1 MNRKKLSIAA
11 FTLVALSALSACS
24 NPLTENT
31 EGRVLTLKDKD
42 GADIGF
48 TADELF
54 SQYRGNEVGVAKF
67 VEAITE
73 VVIRNQI
80 NQNITP
86 YPALKD
92 EILRKADLSVDGV
105 KETARNNANTNGT
118 NYSKELD
125 TLLESYNVEDL
136 EELKDYFAYQTMKQ
150 ETEDR
155 FFKDNK
161 SSFINGDLTTD
172 SPGYLA
178 YRSPYHVKHI
188 LVKVSA
194 AGSDLYN
201 GRISEAE
208 AKKIHAVGLRLALQK
223 NGETFGEVAREMSED
238 GSKDQF
244 GDLGIMSKATSFVNE
259 FKLGV
264 YAFDT
269 VFNNQTKNLPIKS
282 QLGMP
287 SDAITYFNTLNDVA
301 TANTGLATIPFH
313 AFESLSDY
321 ASITRDLNGNPVNDN
336 DPLYFPRNIIF
347 NKYFNRHNIAVV
359 TPESRGGGDYIY
371 PGFKNIPELTSL
383 GKKVLTDEKGRV
395 VLVVRAGTGSGESG
409 YQGIHFIVVERSA
422 LINLDPTTRVT
433 LEEYFTTET
442 PTETLYPKYVAGDT
456 IPTGFKLGDPKPTF
470 VNFNVTTPANYKT
483 RAETV
488 NNEIRNFDRFFNF
501 RMLETLLIRQELKFK
516 DDDLEDAI
524 YNYFDVS
531 RRSADFDQKLQE
543 QNTWNGYI
551 EFLEYQQFQ
560 RNRLVDEACAHAYS
574 SNEGGLYNAGAGG
587 ICYVQK

>member
-11 FTLVALSALSACS
+11 FSLVALTALSACS
-24 NPLTENT
+24 NPLTKNDA
-31 EGRVLTLKDKD
+31 GRILTLKDKD
-42 GADIGF
+42 GTEIGY
-48 TADELF
+48 TADQLF

-86 YPALKD
+86 YPALKA

-118 NYSKELD
+118 NYRKELD

-150 ETEDR
+150 EIEDR

-161 SSFINGDLTTD
+161 NSFIEGDLATD
-172 SPGYLA
+172 SPGYLS

-194 AGSDLYN
+194 SGSDLYN

-223 NGETFGEVAREMSED
+223 NGETFGEIAREMSED

-269 VFNNQTKNLPIKS
+269 VFNERTKNLPART

-287 SDAITYFNTLNDVA
+287 TTAVNYFNQL
-301 TANTGLATIPFH
+301 GLAQIPFH
-313 AFESLSDY
+313 AFESLNDY
-321 ASITRDLNGNPVNDN
+321 ANVTKDVNGNPVNDN

-347 NKYFNRHNIAVV
+347 NEYFNKHNIAVI

-371 PGFKNIPELTSL
+371 PGFRNVPELTGL

-395 VLVVRAGTGSGESG
+395 ILAVRAGTGSGESG

-422 LINLDPTTRVT
+422 LVNLDPTTGVT
-433 LEEYFTTET
+433 LKEYYTTET
-442 PTETLYPKYVAGDT
+442 PSETLYPRYKAGDI
-456 IPTGFKLGDPKPTF
+456 IPNGSIIGDLKPTF
-470 VNFNVTTPANYKT
+470 VSFNVTTPANYKT

-501 RMLETLLIRQELKFK
+501 RMLETLLNAQQ
-516 DDDLEDAI
+516 LEFADEALENAI
-524 YNYFDVS
+524 LNYFDIS
-531 RRSADFDQKLQE
+531 RRSADFEQGLQDI
-543 QNTWNGYI
+543 NTWNGYI
-551 EFLEYQQFQ
+551 EFLEYQSFQ
-560 RNRLVDEACAHAYS
+560 RERLIDETCAHAYLTNLNS
-574 SNEGGLYNAGAGG
+574 AYNIGGP
-587 ICYVQK
+587 CYVQK